1 MWFVNCSSKNKL
13 PKPKQKHGSSSREEN
28 GAQRTG
34 KVGGEYWTEMRSGK
48 LLLWAGGI
56 SPVAVMSDQ
65 GLQ

>member
-1 MWFVNCSSKNKL
+1 MNCSSKNKL

-34 KVGGEYWTEMRSGK
+34 KVGGEYRTEMRHGE
-48 LLLWAGGI
+48 LLLWAGGRE